1 MRLCREIIEMKKAL
15 LIVGCMLSLSFIGGC
30 SSTPKEEP
38 KTAEALYQQAQEY
51 LDKTSYTK
59 AAETFEKVELEHPY
73 SALATQSRLMAAY
86 AYYKDKKYDDSII
99 ALDRFIKFHPGNKDI
114 AYAYYLKAMC
124 YYEQIVDVSQD
135 QSNTQKAL
143 QALREVIIRF
153 PNSEYAKDARL
164 KLDLTVDHLAGQ
176 EMAIGRWYLGQENYL
191 SALNRFST
199 VVNQYQTTPQIEEAL
214 YRQVEIYTILGLNTE
229 AQKAYQVLEYNYPKS
244 KWTKRGMDVIE
255 EGMTDKKA

>member
-1 MRLCREIIEMKKAL
+1 MKKTL
-15 LIVGCMLSLSFIGGC
+15 LFICSVMAFGLLTAC

-38 KTAEALYQQAQEY
+38 KTAEGLYQQAQEY
-51 LDKTSYTK
+51 LKKTSYTK

-73 SALATQSRLMAAY
+73 SALASKSRLMAAY
-86 AYYKDKKYDDSII
+86 AYYEDKKYDDAVI
-99 ALDRFIKFHPGNKDI
+99 ALDRFIKYHPGNKDI

-135 QSNTQKAL
+135 QSNTQKAM

-164 KLDLTVDHLAGQ
+164 KLDLTVDHMAGQ
-176 EMAIGRWYLGQENYL
+176 EMSIGRWYLGQENYL

-244 KWTKRGMDVIE
+244 RWTKQAMGLIE
-255 EGMTDKKA
+255 QGMTKN